1 MIYIYVSLLILKNL
15 LMIYVHRPGSIE
27 YKKLQNKAMSLG
39 ASKFG
44 VSTKGQYKYFVVY
57 KGKTIHFGHRFMSD
71 WTHHK
76 DEARRDNY
84 RTRHKAILKKD
95 GTPAYTVEG
104 TPAYFSWHLLW

>member
-1 MIYIYVSLLILKNL
+1 MKV
-15 LMIYVHRPGSIE
+15 YVHRPGSNE

-39 ASKFG
+39 ADKFG

-57 KGKTIHFGHRFMSD
+57 NSKTVHFSD
-71 WTHHK
+71 RRYEDYTWHK

-95 GTPAYTVEG
+95 GKPAYTVKG
-104 TPAYFSWHLLW
+104 TPAYFSWHILWT